1 MYTAIIVFS
10 SCIIFGVCKKGAG
23 DSKSPRSPPP
33 FQFLPGSTFEFSQV
47 PNGFMSIRT
56 SCNQIKQ
63 LRAENFS
70 NQANLIITCV
80 CYLHHSSVS
89 ILKVAT
95 ESRDI
100 KLTNKKSNSN
110 TTEHMLQIYCTL
122 TFSTL

>member
-10 SCIIFGVCKKGAG
+10 SCRIFGVCKKGAG
-23 DSKSPRSPPP
+23 DSKSPRSPTP
-33 FQFLPGSTFEFSQV
+33 FPIFTWIHHWVKSSSKWLYEHKNILQS
-47 PNGFMSIRT
+47 
-56 SCNQIKQ
+56 NQTIKSWK
-63 LRAENFS
+63 LN
-70 NQANLIITCV
+70 NQANFIKTSV